1 MERTKK
7 ILSDKVKG
15 YMRYL
20 TSLWDKLK
28 ILGYAVFTKLVIP
41 MLIVFAYMYITAL
54 YFIYIDK
61 HDITKPV
68 FLVIMATLLATT
80 LALYFI
86 FIDP

>member
-7 ILSDKVKG
+7 ILSNKVKL

-20 TSLWDKLK
+20 SSIWDKLK

-41 MLIVFAYMYITAL
+41 MLIVFAYMYILVL

-61 HDITKPV
+61 HDITKYV
-68 FLVIMATLLATT
+68 VYIIIGVLMATT

-86 FIDP
+86 FFDP

>member
-1 MERTKK
+1 MERAKK

-41 MLIVFAYMYITAL
+41 MLIVIAYMYILVL

-61 HDITKPV
+61 HDITKYV
-68 FLVIMATLLATT
+68 VYIIIGVLMATT

-86 FIDP
+86 FFDP

>member
-7 ILSDKVKG
+7 ILSNKVKL

-41 MLIVFAYMYITAL
+41 MLIVFAYMYILVL

-61 HDITKPV
+61 HDIAKYV
-68 FLVIMATLLATT
+68 VYIIIGVLMATT

-86 FIDP
+86 FFVP

>member
-20 TSLWDKLK
+20 SSIWDKLR
-28 ILGYAVFTKLVIP
+28 ILGYTVFTKLVIP
-41 MLIVFAYMYITAL
+41 MLIVVAYMYILVL
-54 YFIYIDK
+54 YYIYVDK

-68 FLVIMATLLATT
+68 FTVIIATLLATT